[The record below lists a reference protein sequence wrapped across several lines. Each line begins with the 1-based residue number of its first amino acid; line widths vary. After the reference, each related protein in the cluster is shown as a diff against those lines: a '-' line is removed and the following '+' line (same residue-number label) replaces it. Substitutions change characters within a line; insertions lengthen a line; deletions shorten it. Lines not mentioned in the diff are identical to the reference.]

1 MIDELNALNQNALA
15 ISVVMMPMILGIVEL
30 IKKTVDVPTRYLPAL
45 TFGTAIVLSWLVAI
59 FKGYDFVTFTVVG
72 VMGGLSAS
80 GLYDQTKISEM
91 DSNER
96 FHQ

>member
-1 MIDELNALNQNALA
+1 MIDDLNALNQNALA

-45 TFGTAIVLSWLVAI
+45 TFATAIVLSWLVAI

-96 FHQ
+96 FHR